1 MIYIKYRKF
10 VLALSGKVIIKVI
23 FNYILQLVIIGLEM
37 VLGLVGIFAMSWMSV
52 GWALTVLVSCVVVMW
67 LLNRIWMA
75 IFMSHIN

>member
-1 MIYIKYRKF
+1 M
-10 VLALSGKVIIKVI
+10 LSLSGKVIIKII
-23 FNYILQLVIIGLEM
+23 FNYFLQLVIIGLEM

-52 GWALTVLVSCVVVMW
+52 GWALTVLVSCVMVMW

>member
-1 MIYIKYRKF
+1 M
-10 VLALSGKVIIKVI
+10 LSLPGKVIIKVI

-52 GWALTVLVSCVVVMW
+52 GWALTVLVSCVMVMW

-75 IFMSHIN
+75 IFMNHIN

>member
-1 MIYIKYRKF
+1 M
-10 VLALSGKVIIKVI
+10 LALSGKFIIKII
-23 FNYILQLVIIGLEM
+23 FNYFLQLVIIGLEM

>member
-1 MIYIKYRKF
+1 M
-10 VLALSGKVIIKVI
+10 LALSVKVIIKVI
-23 FNYILQLVIIGLEM
+23 FNYLLQLVIIGLEM

>member
-1 MIYIKYRKF
+1 M
-10 VLALSGKVIIKVI
+10 LALSGKVIIKIV
-23 FNYILQLVIIGLEM
+23 FNYFLQLVIIGLEM

-75 IFMSHIN
+75 IFMSHIS

>member
-1 MIYIKYRKF
+1 MIYIKHRKF
-10 VLALSGKVIIKVI
+10 VLALSVKVIIKVI
-23 FNYILQLVIIGLEM
+23 FNYLLQLVIIGLEM

-52 GWALTVLVSCVVVMW
+52 GWALTVLVSCVLVMW

>member
-1 MIYIKYRKF
+1 M
-10 VLALSGKVIIKVI
+10 LALSGKVIIKVI
-23 FNYILQLVIIGLEM
+23 FNYFLQLVIIGLEM

-75 IFMSHIN
+75 IFMSHIS

>member
-1 MIYIKYRKF
+1 MIYIKHRKF
-10 VLALSGKVIIKVI
+10 VLALSGKFIIKII
-23 FNYILQLVIIGLEM
+23 FNYFLQLVIIGLEM